1 MLDSEREEAKSEA
14 NTWVMNVWATVLAVQ
29 APTMKHQFTFLAPH
43 NKVVHA
49 HIKQSMGA
57 EIHILQISS
66 EELRIIHLAGIPDN
80 ASAFAYIFGR
90 KQRSTEK
97 AFKSHKHVLGLGGF
111 VRSVHPCNLILALS
125 ITHIKRK
132 RETGHGL

>member
-66 EELRIIHLAGIPDN
+66 EV
-80 ASAFAYIFGR
+80 ASYYSSCWHTRQCFGSCIYFGR
-90 KQRSTEK
+90 KQRSAEK
-97 AFKSHKHVLGLGGF
+97 
-111 VRSVHPCNLILALS
+111 
-125 ITHIKRK
+125 
-132 RETGHGL
+132 E